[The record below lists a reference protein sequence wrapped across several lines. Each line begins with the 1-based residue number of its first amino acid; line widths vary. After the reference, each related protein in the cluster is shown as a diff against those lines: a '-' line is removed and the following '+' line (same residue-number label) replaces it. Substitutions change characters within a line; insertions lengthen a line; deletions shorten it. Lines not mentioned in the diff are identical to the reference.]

1 MSAPAA
7 ACPPARAA
15 SWRTGCMPYTGIQAG
30 FGVHFQNPCL
40 RVEEDVLGDLSLIH
54 QTGLLQ
60 NLLRIELFVEEAV
73 TAHHVA
79 QMKVHHPPRGQNGFL
94 VGVAEVAEDL
104 GNALHTLGGRYFV
117 SSIAMIY

>member
-1 MSAPAA
+1 M
-7 ACPPARAA
+7 
-15 SWRTGCMPYTGIQAG
+15 G

-40 RVEEDVLGDLSLIH
+40 RVEEDVLRDLSLIH
-54 QTGLLQ
+54 QTRLFQ
-60 NLLRIELFVEEAV
+60 NLLWIELLVEEAV
-73 TAHHVA
+73 AAHHVA
-79 QMKVHHPPRGQNGFL
+79 QMKIYHSPRSQNGFL